1 VLIFSEN
8 FAPPFPEKEV
18 KGRWLFYESSSMKT
32 PSGTFKYLLVAVA
45 LLAIAACATLTQGE
59 KAVELGEYGA
69 VIRPEAKV
77 SASDWDAIN
86 SVLKKYRKSLY
97 KIQTFKNGSLTETRG
112 ALDEKYIREG
122 LVSEVA
128 KAAQTT
134 QFTGSAI
141 QLAFTSST
149 KQPSPPPPPP
159 VSYTSSTKVK
169 QPLPPPDQLKQA
181 KELMERLR
189 PILERYI
196 KT

>member
-1 VLIFSEN
+1 
-8 FAPPFPEKEV
+8 
-18 KGRWLFYESSSMKT
+18 M
-32 PSGTFKYLLVAVA
+32 
-45 LLAIAACATLTQGE
+45 
-59 KAVELGEYGA
+59 
-69 VIRPEAKV
+69 
-77 SASDWDAIN
+77 
-86 SVLKKYRKSLY
+86 KKYRKSLY

-159 VSYTSSTKVK
+159 VSHTSSTKVK
-169 QPLPPPDQLKQA
+169 QQPPPPPDQLKQA

>member
-1 VLIFSEN
+1 
-8 FAPPFPEKEV
+8 
-18 KGRWLFYESSSMKT
+18 MKSL
-32 PSGTFKYLLVAVA
+32 PRTFKYLLVAVA
-45 LLAIAACATLTQGE
+45 LLAIAACATLMQNKQG
-59 KAVELGEYGA
+59 VELGEYGA

-141 QLAFTSST
+141 QLSFTSST
-149 KQPSPPPPPP
+149 KQPSPPPPPPP